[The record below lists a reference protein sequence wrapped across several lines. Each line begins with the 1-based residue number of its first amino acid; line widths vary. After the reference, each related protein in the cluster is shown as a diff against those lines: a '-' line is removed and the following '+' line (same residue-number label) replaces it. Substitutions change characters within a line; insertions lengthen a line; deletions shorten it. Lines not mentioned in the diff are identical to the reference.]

1 MKEEEQLV
9 EVNEEIQPIVEEVP
23 VMRME
28 TDNGISEDMDRM
40 TSSIEDITSGTE
52 KTQEPTTHSETTAQT
67 TRPETAE
74 QEDDLPEKVDTLLGF
89 LFPSYRKKAL
99 SH

>member
-23 VMRME
+23 LMRME

-52 KTQEPTTHSETTAQT
+52 KIQESTTATRQT
-67 TRPETAE
+67 PLPETAE

-99 SH
+99 SQ